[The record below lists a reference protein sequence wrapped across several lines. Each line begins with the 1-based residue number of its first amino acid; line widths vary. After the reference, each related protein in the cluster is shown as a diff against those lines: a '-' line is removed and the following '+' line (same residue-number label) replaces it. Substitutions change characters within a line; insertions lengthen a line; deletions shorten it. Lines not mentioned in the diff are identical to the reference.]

1 VLDRVVAG
9 IALGAA
15 AAGFFIARGIDDP
28 WWLVAAAVRVIYIV
42 LMARTYRRIRRAEP
56 SRDGGG

>member
-28 WWLVAAAVRVIYIV
+28 WWLVAAAFLGDLHRLDGSHVSTDS
-42 LMARTYRRIRRAEP
+42 AR
-56 SRDGGG
+56 